1 MKKKLFLLTIISLLM
16 FIPIIINAEENNIIS
31 YQTYGS
37 GKWSNAVSEGV
48 SGTTGKSTKI
58 NGIRITSETNGIE
71 YATYNSNSGWQDYK
85 TSGMVS
91 GEESNKDLSAI
102 KIRLTND
109 LESEYDVY
117 YRTHISYVGWLDW
130 ARNDQVSGAIG
141 YNGYSIEAIDI
152 KLIKKTEQFS
162 GRTISIN
169 MIKPDEVRY
178 QAHVQNIGWQ
188 SGVIN
193 GAMAGTTGKS
203 LRVEALRVGI
213 KSYIGLQGGIEY
225 AAFVKGKG
233 WQNYVTNQDVVG
245 TTGQG
250 LPIDAI
256 KVRLTGEFAD
266 NYDVYYRTHVSN
278 IGWLGWAKNDIV
290 SGTIGYADNRIE
302 AVEMR
307 LVKKGAPA
315 PGTTNNVNKLKG
327 ETVSYQ
333 AHVSNVGWQRA
344 VENGVTAGLIGKTNQ
359 IESLRISLNDYESLT
374 GGIEYSA
381 YVDTIGWQ
389 EYVSGGNDIGTT
401 GRGLRIE
408 AIKVKLTGNVSNVYD
423 VFYRVYVPTKGWLG
437 WAKNDEMAGSRNYQ
451 YRVEGIEI
459 KLVKKGTMNS
469 DDNRYIETDTAITYR
484 TTSRAGW
491 GSYVYDG
498 NVSGTTGRGIP
509 LTGIQMSLKSDFE
522 GTLQYQGHISYVGWT
537 TWRDNNT
544 ILGNT
549 SGTALEA
556 IRIKLTGELAEKY
569 DIYYRAHSQN
579 FGWLGWAK
587 NGEDSG
593 TEGYGYAIEAI
604 QIVLVEKNGN
614 APGSTV
620 NPYFYMGFYKGN
632 DGYTHYRQRNG
643 KDATDWIV
651 VNGVKYFFNSLG
663 QQIGGANVRKVIDV
677 SSHQEDIDWDTV
689 KNTGIDGVIVRV
701 AAGSSA
707 VDSKLKRNT
716 DALKRLNI
724 PYGLY
729 IYSYAENQTS
739 TVTGLT
745 TAHEGALEA
754 YRMVKAI
761 EDYNLNPRLP
771 IYYDLEHWDYST
783 ANHYWTANDYE
794 PIIYNFNRVMTEK
807 GYGNWKIYTN
817 KSLAESSLGRWK
829 SKVDWVAQ
837 LNHHCTYSG
846 SYSGWQY
853 SFTEHIE
860 GIRNEKGQYINT
872 DASVWFKPF

>member
-16 FIPIIINAEENNIIS
+16 YIPIVINAEDNNIIS
-31 YQTYGS
+31 YQTYGA
-37 GKWSNAVSEGV
+37 GKWNNVVSEGV
-48 SGTTGKSTKI
+48 SGTTGKSIKI
-58 NGIRITSETNGIE
+58 NGIKITSTTNDIE
-71 YATYNSNSGWQDYK
+71 YATYNNTTGWQDYK
-85 TSGMVS
+85 TSGMLS
-91 GEESNKDLSAI
+91 GEESNKDLNAI
-102 KIRLTND
+102 KIRLIDELGND
-109 LESEYDVY
+109 YDVYYRTHVSYIGWLDWAKNDQISGAIGYDNNAIEAIEIRLVKKDEQFTEKTININKIKNEEVMYQAHVQNIGWQKSVSDGALAGTTGRSLRVEAIKLNVKSYNGLQGGIEYSSFVKGKGWQNYTLNGNISGTTGQGIPIDAIKVRLIGDFANEYDVY
-117 YRTHISYVGWLDW
+117 YRTHISNVGWLGW
-130 ARNDQVSGAIG
+130 AKNDQVSGAIG
-141 YNGYSIEAIDI
+141 YDS
-152 KLIKKTEQFS
+152 
-162 GRTISIN
+162 
-169 MIKPDEVRY
+169 
-178 QAHVQNIGWQ
+178 
-188 SGVIN
+188 
-193 GAMAGTTGKS
+193 
-203 LRVEALRVGI
+203 
-213 KSYIGLQGGIEY
+213 
-225 AAFVKGKG
+225 
-233 WQNYVTNQDVVG
+233 
-245 TTGQG
+245 
-250 LPIDAI
+250 
-256 KVRLTGEFAD
+256 
-266 NYDVYYRTHVSN
+266 
-278 IGWLGWAKNDIV
+278 
-290 SGTIGYADNRIE
+290 NRIE
-302 AVEMR
+302 ALEIK
-307 LVKKGAPA
+307 LVKKDNPA
-315 PGTTNNVNKLKG
+315 PGQTTNINKLKG

-333 AHVSNVGWQRA
+333 THVSNVGWQKA
-344 VENGVTAGLIGKTNQ
+344 VENGITAGLIGKTNQ
-359 IESLRISLNDYESLT
+359 IESLRINLDDYESLT
-374 GGIEYSA
+374 GGIEYSTF
-381 YVDTIGWQ
+381 VDTIGWN
-389 EYVSGGNDIGTT
+389 EYVSDGSDSGTT
-401 GRGLRIE
+401 GKGLRIE
-408 AIKVKLTGNVSNVYD
+408 AIKVRLTGEVSNVYD
-423 VFYRVYVPTKGWLG
+423 IFYRVYVPTKGWLG

-451 YRVEGIEI
+451 YRIEGIEI

-469 DDNRYIETDTAITYR
+469 DDNRYIETDTAITYK
-484 TTSRAGW
+484 TVSKSSW
-491 GSYVYDG
+491 GADVYDG
-498 NVSGTTGRGIP
+498 NTSGTTGQSIP
-509 LTGIQMSLKSDFE
+509 LTGLKISLKSDLE
-522 GTLQYQGHISYVGWT
+522 GTIQYQGHISYVGWKP
-537 TWRDNNT
+537 WNNNNT
-544 ILGNT
+544 ELGTPGGRN
-549 SGTALEA
+549 LET
-556 IRIKLTGELAEKY
+556 IRIKLTGEVSEKY

-587 NGEDSG
+587 NGAEAG

-604 QIVLVEKNGN
+604 QIVLIEKNGS
-614 APGSTV
+614 APGTTT
-620 NPYFYMGFYKGN
+620 NPYHYMGFYQGS

-651 VNGVKYFFNSLG
+651 VNGIKYFFNSLG

-677 SSHQEDIDWDTV
+677 SSHQGDIDWDTV